1 MTEPPS
7 EALLH
12 QIEQALASFPADSA
26 EYAAL
31 APLRDLVRQGRIV
44 VTTGPQVGAVT
55 AARDAN
61 IATNQTILY
70 LLPTDVD
77 TARRQLAHLAAH
89 YGATPDPAAVAQATA
104 TAQAWSISPG
114 DVALVHDRLLDGVA
128 ELAQRSVDVAGLSDL
143 AAALQ
148 ATRLLLP
155 LVAAPV
161 DGRHLPYRWAEVIA
175 AIGCLDL
182 VDPLIEARRA
192 YQASDDRGR
201 YGVLQNL
208 THALTQ
214 PERQASL
221 RLLLGYIQALAD
233 SGEAQAEKALREAI
247 TRRAAATEPAARQL
261 WLVALAAMA
270 GGAIGATGAM
280 TLHALLTQPAADRT
294 VAPPGPQA
302 DSADNQRGRA
312 HRHHTD
318 NPPSGNLVI
327 PVTPAEWRA
336 ATRDRDERFGDH
348 GLRRT
353 PIPYWCYVRG
363 GRYRIGGWERNEAS
377 AYVVLRPFWIARVPM
392 TVAQYRAF
400 IEAGGYVNDAY
411 WTARGRAWKQV
422 VKRREPWRWNEARFA
437 QAMQPVI
444 GVTWYEAAACCA
456 WVNTHLQDL
465 LPPGYVV
472 RLPTEAEWE
481 VAAAYDDTGRRRT
494 YPWGEE
500 TPTAERADFDRDL
513 TEEGP
518 LPVGGRLAGA
528 AACGALDMA
537 GSVWEVTTSRYGQ
550 YPAGSAQREKDVPP
564 DKWDVPWRGGSW
576 WSDSTSVRCG
586 ARGRYYPNGDWSLNG
601 FRLVVAPHSH

>member
-89 YGATPDPAAVAQATA
+89 YGATPDPAAVARVTA

-302 DSADNQRGRA
+302 DPADNQRGYA

-377 AYVVLRPFWIARVPM
+377 AYVILRPFWIARVPM

-411 WTARGRAWKQV
+411 WTARGRAWKQE
-422 VKRREPWRWNEARFA
+422 VKRREPWGWNEARFA

-444 GVTWYEAAACCA
+444 GVAWYEAAACGA
-456 WVNTHLQDL
+456 WVNAHLQDL

-500 TPTAERADFDRDL
+500 TPTAERADFDRDSM
-513 TEEGP
+513 EEGP

-537 GSVWEVTTSRYGQ
+537 GSAWEATTSRYWQ
-550 YPAGSAQREKDVPP
+550 YPAGSAWWEKDFPP
-564 DKWDVPWRGGSW
+564 YKWDVPWRGGSW
-576 WSDSTSVRCG
+576 WNDSTFVRCG
-586 ARGRYYPNGDWSLNG
+586 ARYRGDPNFDGHG